1 MILNFKLVKV
11 DVNYCD
17 YLRKFDNKVAYN
29 KFEKELRP
37 FVGVLFTIGD
47 YEYFAPLTSPKPKHL
62 KMKNTIDFL
71 KLQNGK
77 LGAINFNNM
86 IPVKSKNYRV
96 IYLNNESSL
105 EIESRYKE
113 LLKDQLTWLNKNY
126 EQVINKSSKLYDLYT
141 NNKLNEQI
149 KNRCCN
155 FKLLEE
161 KCSEYN
167 MKSEIFV

>member
-1 MILNFKLVKV
+1 MILNLKLAKV
-11 DVNYCD
+11 DIDYCD
-17 YLRKFDNKVAYN
+17 YLRKFDKRIAYN
-29 KFEKELRP
+29 KLEKELRP
-37 FVGVLFTIGD
+37 FVGVLFTIGE
-47 YEYFAPLTSPKPKHL
+47 YEYFAPLSSPKPKHL

-71 KLQNGK
+71 KLKNGK

-86 IPVKSKNYRV
+86 IPVKPRNYKV

-126 EQVINKSSKLYDLYT
+126 EQVKNKSFKLYDLYI

-149 KNRCCN
+149 RNRCCN

-161 KCSEYN
+161 KCREYN
-167 MKSEIFV
+167 MESEIFV